1 MDKKTIWESALAE
14 LQLNLST
21 ANFQTWFKGKTT
33 IISLNGGFIE
43 IGCNSS
49 YIKNWIES
57 RYQGQLKSILDR
69 VTGEN
74 LNLAFTVD
82 PLVKNNLREGRHKK
96 TKPTPVQSPPLFAE
110 TNQELLNE
118 SLSKARLNPSFTLH
132 NFVVGKSNQLAYA
145 VAKAIS
151 ESPSKNYNPFFVY
164 GGVGVGKTHLIQ
176 AIAQEALTR
185 NPNLKIYYCGCEE
198 FTNELVTSI
207 QSKTTAS
214 FRNKYR
220 SADMLLLDDV
230 QFLSGRESTQEEVFH
245 TFNVLFASGKQIIL
259 AGDRPPSAISKLAER
274 LKSRFEGGIVA
285 DISKP
290 ELELREAVVL
300 QKCKA
305 QNITLSNQIIRLLAE
320 HFQDNIRELEG
331 GLIRLITYSKLTN
344 KEISPTLLNEV
355 VSLTTRTVTKQPN
368 PKTVL
373 EEVAKYFSVSVTDIK
388 GRRRQTSFVKPR
400 HLAMYLMRH
409 DLKLPLAKI
418 AELINRADHTSVI
431 YSVNK
436 TEKELK
442 ESSETRE
449 IIGEIRKRVYTKQSF
464 GK

>member
-1 MDKKTIWESALAE
+1 MDKKILWESTLAE

-33 IISLNGGFIE
+33 IVSLNGGFVE

-82 PLVKNNLREGRHKK
+82 PFAKNTPKKGRHKK
-96 TKPTPVQSPPLFAE
+96 PTSTTQSQRLFE
-110 TNQELLNE
+110 EPNQELLNE
-118 SLSKARLNPSFTLH
+118 SLSKARLNPSFTL
-132 NFVVGKSNQLAYA
+132 NSFVVGKSNQLAYA

-151 ESPSKNYNPFFVY
+151 ETPSKNYNPFFVY
-164 GGVGVGKTHLIQ
+164 GGVGIGKTHLIQ
-176 AIAQEALTR
+176 AIAQEALTK

-207 QSKTTAS
+207 QAKTTPS

-220 SADMLLLDDV
+220 GADMLLLDDV

-245 TFNVLFASGKQIIL
+245 TFNVLFASGKQIVI
-259 AGDRPPSAISKLAER
+259 AGDRPPAAIGKLAER

-285 DISKP
+285 DIGKP
-290 ELELREAVVL
+290 EMELREAVVL

-305 QNITLSNQIIRLLAE
+305 QNVTLPNQIIHLLAE

-331 GLIRLITYSKLTN
+331 GLVRLLTYSKLTN
-344 KEISPTLLNEV
+344 KQISPDLLNEV
-355 VSLTTRTVTKQPN
+355 VSLTTRPVTGKPN
-368 PKTVL
+368 PKEVL
-373 EEVAKYFSVSVTDIK
+373 EEAAKYFSVSITAVK
-388 GRRRQTSFVKPR
+388 GRSRKANLVKPR
-400 HLAMYLMRH
+400 RLAMYLMRR

-418 AELINRADHTSVI
+418 AELLNRSDHTGVI

-436 TEKELK
+436 TENELK
-442 ESSETRE
+442 QSSETRE
-449 IIGEIRKRVYTKQSF
+449 IVGEIRRRVHTRGGRVS
-464 GK
+464 